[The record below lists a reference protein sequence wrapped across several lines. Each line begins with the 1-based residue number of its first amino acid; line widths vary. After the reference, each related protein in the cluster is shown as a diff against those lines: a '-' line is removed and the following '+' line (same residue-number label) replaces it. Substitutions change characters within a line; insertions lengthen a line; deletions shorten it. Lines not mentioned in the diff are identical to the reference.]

1 MSEAELRRGHRTMGI
16 ILALFIFLQ
25 AASGALVATEFL
37 LKSPGLFGSLT
48 KLHFWD
54 GPLGHLYRLLVG
66 LGAVG
71 MATSGVAIY
80 LKIRARTRQS

>member
-1 MSEAELRRGHRTMGI
+1 MTEAELRRGHRTMGI

-25 AASGALVATEFL
+25 AASGALVAMEFL

-54 GPLGHLYRLLVG
+54 GPFGHLYRLLVG
-66 LGAVG
+66 VGTVG

-80 LKIRARTRQS
+80 LKIRARSR